1 MQGLRKSAVAEFLG
15 TFALCFIGAGAICTD
30 SWTGGAV
37 GLLGVAMAHG
47 LTLAVMVSAL
57 GHISGGHFNPA
68 VTLGLLAGR
77 KVNSRVALV
86 YIAFQLAG
94 AAFAAFLLTFIIP
107 QVAWKAVA
115 LGTPALGQNITVY
128 PAILLETILTFF
140 LVLAVYG
147 TAADPKGTWNAIGG
161 FGIGTVLIFDILVGG
176 PLTGAAMNP
185 ARAFGPALVSGHWEN
200 QLVYWVGPILGGLA
214 AGLIYDR
221 VFLRH
226 AR

>member
-1 MQGLRKSAVAEFLG
+1 MQGLGKSAVAEFLG
-15 TFALCFIGAGAICTD
+15 TFALCFIGAGAICTNE
-30 SWTGGAV
+30 WTGGSV
-37 GLLGVAMAHG
+37 GLLGIAMAHG

-68 VTLGLLAGR
+68 VTLGLLAG
-77 KVNSRVALV
+77 KKINGQAALV

-94 AAFAAFLLTFIIP
+94 ATFAAFLLTLIVP
-107 QVAWKAVA
+107 AAVWRA
-115 LGTPALGQNITVY
+115 VSLGTPSLGGGIGLY
-128 PAILLETILTFF
+128 PAVLLETILTFF

-147 TAADPKGTWNAIGG
+147 TAVDPKGTWNAIGG

-185 ARAFGPALVSGHWEN
+185 ARAFGPALVSGSWANH
-200 QLVYWVGPILGGLA
+200 LVYWAGPILGGLA
-214 AGLIYDR
+214 AGLVYNR
-221 VFLRH
+221 VFLKH